1 MNGIEIA
8 RLKKD
13 DCKEVVEFLNRVFTQ
28 QNGREM
34 HFEKMYPRIFKEDDN
49 TMQCH
54 IAAKKDGKICG
65 VAASYPFKYHIGN
78 TTLNVA
84 AMGNVAVDEKMRG
97 QGIMQELL
105 KRACEKNKA
114 DGIDLCYLHGDRWRY
129 RHFGF
134 ERCGKEICFHIK
146 NSILRDFSV
155 KKHYAFCLLKENNAQ
170 LLEEFYEF
178 YNTQRTYEERAK
190 ETFYQA
196 MTAKGHMTY
205 IIKNG
210 ENGICGY
217 ITLGDDN
224 SSVVEI
230 YLENEES
237 FYDVIKTFLTEN
249 SLETLYVNLSE
260 FHPLTRKAEAVS
272 DRYLVFQPGNFLI
285 LDLKKVTE
293 AFMYEKCTYEN
304 LPDGVLKI
312 DSDIFGKQKAVKK
325 GEKITVEPFEGEA
338 DFTFKGYD
346 IYKFLFGTLPA
357 YGLPDNEKGALAK
370 KWFPLPM
377 YCPYLS

>member
-1 MNGIEIA
+1 M
-8 RLKKD
+8 
-13 DCKEVVEFLNRVFTQ
+13 
-28 QNGREM
+28 
-34 HFEKMYPRIFKEDDN
+34 
-49 TMQCH
+49 
-54 IAAKKDGKICG
+54 
-65 VAASYPFKYHIGN
+65 
-78 TTLNVA
+78 
-84 AMGNVAVDEKMRG
+84 
-97 QGIMQELL
+97 
-105 KRACEKNKA
+105 
-114 DGIDLCYLHGDRWRY
+114 
-129 RHFGF
+129 
-134 ERCGKEICFHIK
+134 
-146 NSILRDFSV
+146 
-155 KKHYAFCLLKENNAQ
+155 
-170 LLEEFYEF
+170 
-178 YNTQRTYEERAK
+178 
-190 ETFYQA
+190 
-196 MTAKGHMTY
+196 
-205 IIKNG
+205 
-210 ENGICGY
+210 
-217 ITLGDDN
+217 
-224 SSVVEI
+224 
-230 YLENEES
+230 
-237 FYDVIKTFLTEN
+237 
-249 SLETLYVNLSE
+249 NLSE